1 MAPRRRWFE
10 SFVITVLGLSFVNEL
25 TYNVMTSILH
35 ASCMTL
41 YQRAG
46 IEHQQRAMERA
57 HLRQRVAEE
66 HTIEALIAEVEAEL
80 ASLHSQAVAGGA
92 QV

>member
-1 MAPRRRWFE
+1 MRA
-10 SFVITVLGLSFVNEL
+10 
-25 TYNVMTSILH
+25 
-35 ASCMTL
+35 L

-46 IEHQQRAMERA
+46 IEREQRAMERA
-57 HLRQRVAEE
+57 HLKQRAAEE

-80 ASLHSQAVAGGA
+80 TSLRSQVAAGGA